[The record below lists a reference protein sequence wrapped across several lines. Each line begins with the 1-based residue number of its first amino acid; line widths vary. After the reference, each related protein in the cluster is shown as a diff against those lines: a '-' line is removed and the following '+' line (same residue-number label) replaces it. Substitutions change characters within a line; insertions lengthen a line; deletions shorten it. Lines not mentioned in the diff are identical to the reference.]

1 MYLRKSSTLSVTV
14 SKPKRSKALTL
25 ISEAQLALQADAGAW
40 FKVELPWVGLP
51 EPVFGSA

>member
-1 MYLRKSSTLSVTV
+1 MYLRKSSTLSVTG
-14 SKPKRSKALTL
+14 SKPKGSKALTL
-25 ISEAQLALQADAGAW
+25 ISEAQLALQADAGAF